1 VVCVDEL
8 SAQELAGRAGVPA
21 EEVERLVRLGILV
34 PGDGEGPFTLG
45 DVRRVRLASACVEA
59 GLPLE
64 GIGAAMAAGKLTLAF
79 LDHPLFRWS
88 GRTVAT
94 YRDLAARVGMPM
106 ALLQRVYEAAGFAP
120 PEPDELVR
128 EDDADFLPTIQAA
141 VAAGIGEDTTVRA
154 LRVIADSLRRIAEIQ
169 NHLFHSKIELP
180 LLRSGM
186 SQRQMIETALEL
198 GQQMAALDDRWLLAL
213 YRRQQERAWIADLV
227 EHIEVAVEES
237 GMGQRVEQP
246 PAICFL
252 DLAGYTRLTEE
263 HGDDAA
269 AEIAANLAEL
279 TQRAARARGGL
290 PVKWLGDG
298 VMFFFKRP
306 REAVLSALEMVR
318 QAPAAGLPPAHVGI
332 HAGPIVVQDG
342 DYFGRTVNLAARIA
356 GQAGAGQVL
365 VTDEVV
371 AAAESGGIRF
381 EALGPVPLKG
391 FARPVRLHLARPA

>member
-1 VVCVDEL
+1 VACVDEL
-8 SAQELAGRAGVPA
+8 SAQELAGRAGVLA
-21 EEVERLVRLGILV
+21 EEVERLVQLGILV
-34 PGDGEGPFTLG
+34 PGEGEAPFTLC

-88 GRTVAT
+88 GRTAAT
-94 YRDLAARVGMPM
+94 YQDLAARVGMPM

-120 PEPDELVR
+120 PEPGEPIR

-141 VAAGIGEDTTVRA
+141 VAAGIGEDATIRA
-154 LRVIADSLRRIAEIQ
+154 LRVFGDSLRRIAETQ

-180 LLRSGM
+180 LLRSGL

-198 GQQMAALDDRWLLAL
+198 GEQMAALDDRWLLAL

-227 EHIEVAVEES
+227 EHIEAAVEET

-252 DLAGYTRLTEE
+252 DLVGYTRLTEE
-263 HGDDAA
+263 QGDDAA

-279 TQRAARARGGL
+279 TQRAARAHGGL

-298 VMFFFKRP
+298 VMFYFKRP
-306 REAVLSALEMVR
+306 REAVRSALEMVR

-365 VTDEVV
+365 VTDEVI
-371 AAAESGGIRF
+371 AAAEPDGVRF
-381 EALGPVPLKG
+381 EALGPVPLRG

>member
-1 VVCVDEL
+1 MDEL
-8 SAQELAGRAGVPA
+8 SASELAGRAGVLP
-21 EEVERLVRLGILV
+21 EDVERLVQLGILV
-34 PGDGEGPFTLG
+34 PGDGRQPFSTG
-45 DVRRVRLASACVEA
+45 DVRRVRLAGACAEA
-59 GLPLE
+59 GLSLE

-88 GRTVAT
+88 GRAAET
-94 YRDLAARVGMPM
+94 YRDLAARLGLPM
-106 ALLQRVYEAAGFAP
+106 ALLRRGYEATGFAP
-120 PEPDELVR
+120 PEPEEPVR
-128 EDDADFLPTIQAA
+128 EDDLELLPAIQAA
-141 VAAGIGEDTTVRA
+141 LAAGIDEDATVRA
-154 LRVIADSLRRIAEIQ
+154 LRVFGDSLRRIAETQ
-169 NHLFHSKIELP
+169 NQLFHSKVELP
-180 LLRSGM
+180 LLRSGL

-198 GQQMAALDDRWLLAL
+198 SGQMATNEDRWLLAM
-213 YRRQQERAWIADLV
+213 YRRQQEHAWIADLV
-227 EHIEVAVEES
+227 EHIEAAVEET
-237 GMGQRVEQP
+237 GVRRRPEQP

-252 DLAGYTRLTEE
+252 DLVGFTRLTEE
-263 HGDDAA
+263 RGDDVA
-269 AEIAANLAEL
+269 AEIAANLADL

-306 REAVLSALEMVR
+306 GAAVQAALEMAR

-371 AAAESGGIRF
+371 AAGSDGVRF
-381 EALGPVPLKG
+381 ETLGPVRLKG
-391 FARPVRLHLARPA
+391 FTRPVRLHRALPA